1 MFSIGSNR
9 RGTRSRSSTT
19 SPKKD
24 SCTFLRRAVQRSFHD
39 TMVPAPLSAGL
50 AADLLAAG
58 ADIDY
63 RVYVA
68 GHNTTMTRSLPDTT
82 PFVARLFAS

>member
-1 MFSIGSNR
+1 MFTDYLGVP
-9 RGTRSRSSTT
+9 T
-19 SPKKD
+19 SGYDRPV
-24 SCTFLRRAVQRSFHD
+24 FLAQGIHD